1 MKAIIPVAGHG
12 TRLEPHS
19 NHTQKCLLPV
29 AGKPILA
36 HTLERIANVG
46 IDEVVLIIGSHGDH
60 VREFCE
66 IYSRNIKFTFVEQT
80 TQLGLGHAIGLG
92 LEEISDPVLIILG
105 DYIFELDYLTFIS
118 SGMNSI
124 GVFEVPDPERFGIVE
139 MDGSNVIKFIE
150 KPKYPKSNLAI
161 GGIYWLL
168 SQQELLNSLNYLYE
182 NKIQTNGEYQLTDA
196 LQYML
201 SKGEK
206 FLASIIDNCLDCG
219 IPDTLLATNKEL
231 LKNNNNIHESAV
243 VKNSKLNATTVTENC
258 TIINAEL
265 ENVIMLPG
273 ASIKNCKFKDR
284 IIGYNEIL
292 EGRRKC

>member
-1 MKAIIPVAGHG
+1 M
-12 TRLEPHS
+12 
-19 NHTQKCLLPV
+19 
-29 AGKPILA
+29 
-36 HTLERIANVG
+36 G

-284 IIGYNEIL
+284 IIGYNETL